1 MPHSVSATKSMRQA
15 ARRRLRNRSRHS
27 ALRNQLK
34 RCETA
39 ITSGDQTAIAAELT
53 RTLRA
58 LDRAASRKLI
68 HRNTAARRKSRL
80 TKMANCTQQQDQP
93 V

>member
-1 MPHSVSATKSMRQA
+1 VPHSVSAKKSMRQA

-27 ALRNQLK
+27 ALRSQLK

-39 ITSGDQTAIAAELT
+39 IASGDPSAIAAELT
-53 RTLRA
+53 RTIRA
-58 LDRAASRKLI
+58 LDSAASRKLI

-80 TKMANCTQQQDQP
+80 TKMASRTQQQGQP
-93 V
+93 E